1 MQAIELKSDLEISAV
16 AQEIAD
22 KYLAPRADEIDKS
35 GDLPLHN
42 FQELAKAGF
51 MGLLV
56 PAEYGGLGGTV
67 TQFTEVSEILAKACP
82 STSMAWGMH
91 TNQYM
96 ALVENGTERQKA
108 EFLPGIARG
117 EILVAS
123 ATSEP
128 ETGGHL
134 LYCNSS
140 VRKTDGGWRL
150 TRTSPV
156 VTSAQHTNLCFTI
169 TRASPESSG
178 DEMSFFMVPCDGEGV
193 TRIGDWNTVGMRA
206 TQSSGLQFTD
216 VPLTELHLLGAEGGF
231 LTVSPSMM
239 LCGMCGFA
247 AVWLGTAQAAL
258 DIAVELAQNR
268 IHRFSMV
275 AEEQGHTAASYV
287 SVQRQ
292 VAECEIMLHQIRAFA
307 YDVARK
313 TDEAKP
319 TRSEPVPMEQAF
331 PLGGLALSLRV
342 AAAETAIKVTTM
354 AMRIARASGYRR
366 DHLLIERYHRDAL
379 SAQAMGPD
387 IDMIIALLG
396 KLRLGYTWD
405 QAVRQTQV

>member
-1 MQAIELKSDLEISAV
+1 M
-16 AQEIAD
+16 
-22 KYLAPRADEIDKS
+22 
-35 GDLPLHN
+35 
-42 FQELAKAGF
+42 
-51 MGLLV
+51 
-56 PAEYGGLGGTV
+56 
-67 TQFTEVSEILAKACP
+67 
-82 STSMAWGMH
+82 
-91 TNQYM
+91 
-96 ALVENGTERQKA
+96 
-108 EFLPGIARG
+108 
-117 EILVAS
+117 
-123 ATSEP
+123 
-128 ETGGHL
+128 
-134 LYCNSS
+134 
-140 VRKTDGGWRL
+140 
-150 TRTSPV
+150 
-156 VTSAQHTNLCFTI
+156 
-169 TRASPESSG
+169 
-178 DEMSFFMVPCDGEGV
+178 
-193 TRIGDWNTVGMRA
+193 
-206 TQSSGLQFTD
+206 
-216 VPLTELHLLGAEGGF
+216 
-231 LTVSPSMM
+231 SPSMM